1 MQYESVFLRC
11 VYGRFRRVGSPPDP
25 GYYPHGRR
33 ILLLRPPLGVPE
45 NLLALLYA
53 LEDGKPHSQKEI
65 CEDWLIPKTTI
76 NTIVK
81 EQIAAGRITLRAGKG
96 KREKIICLT
105 ESGHAYAQKALQGI
119 CEAERVARRAHAGKA
134 RSGLCGRT
142 GGFRRHA
149 LGGIRKAPAWRR
161 ALIFS
166 RRNLQGKACRRGK
179 RAAFFVP

>member
-1 MQYESVFLRC
+1 MEDSAALA
-11 VYGRFRRVGSPPDP
+11 RRLILATTRMDGA
-25 GYYPHGRR
+25 YYYFARR
-33 ILLLRPPLGVPE
+33 SGAPE

-119 CEAERVARRAHAGKA
+119 CEAERVAVERTLEKYDRAFVDALEDFAGT
-134 RSGLCGRT
+134 L
-142 GGFRRHA
+142 
-149 LGGIRKAPAWRR
+149 W
-161 ALIFS
+161 
-166 RRNLQGKACRRGK
+166 GK
-179 RAAFFVP
+179 RAGAANARLFCGLRQSLPQKTVYSGNTSCRRDEKTL

>member
-1 MQYESVFLRC
+1 MEDSAALA
-11 VYGRFRRVGSPPDP
+11 RRLILATTRMDGA
-25 GYYPHGRR
+25 YYYFARR
-33 ILLLRPPLGVPE
+33 SGVPE

-119 CEAERVARRAHAGKA
+119 CEAERVADERTLEKHDRAFVDALEDFAGTLWEEYET
-134 RSGLCGRT
+134 RQPGEER
-142 GGFRRHA
+142 
-149 LGGIRKAPAWRR
+149 
-161 ALIFS
+161 
-166 RRNLQGKACRRGK
+166 
-179 RAAFFVP
+179 